1 MSKLLL
7 VEDDNSLGATLQER
21 LEKEGYEVL
30 WAKTQKQGFEC
41 FERLDPDLV
50 ILDVGLPDGSG
61 FNLAKDI
68 KEKSA
73 VPFIFVTAMS
83 TAEYR
88 LQGYELGAEE
98 FIPKP
103 FHLKELLMRVQ
114 HVLKSHALKVV
125 QCEECTIDLKSMMV
139 THSSGSQFKLNT
151 RDFHLLRLLIERTPR
166 VVSREEI
173 LDSVWGEDK
182 FPSERTVDNSIV
194 RLRQALGK
202 VDGESIK
209 SIRGVGYQWLSNS
222 EKETV

>member
-7 VEDDNSLGATLQER
+7 VEDDSSLGATLQER
-21 LEKEGYEVL
+21 LQKEGHLVF
-30 WAKTQKQGFEC
+30 WAKSQKDGLENFD
-41 FERLDPDLV
+41 RHDPDLV

-61 FNLAKDI
+61 FNLAKII

-98 FIPKP
+98 YIPKP
-103 FHLKELLMRVQ
+103 FHLKEFLMRVE
-114 HVLKSHALKVV
+114 HVLANHALKIIN
-125 QCEECTIDLKSMMV
+125 CAECTIDLKSMMV
-139 THSSGSQFKLNT
+139 LHKDGTKAPLNS
-151 RDFHLLRLLIERTPR
+151 RDFQLLRLLIERTPQ

-173 LDSVWGEDK
+173 LDTLWGEDK
-182 FPSERTVDNSIV
+182 FPSERTVDNSVV

-202 VDGESIK
+202 KDGESIK
-209 SIRGVGYQWLSNS
+209 SIRGVGYQWLP
-222 EKETV
+222 